1 MMAEGLGT
9 CAKAGWLCAARSRW
23 RLTAGERFS
32 LGTYLAY
39 PFGAAAHIPTRPL
52 NGQETAGGGC
62 QNGRS
67 SQIRRCCVRCV
78 TAGTLLAAAEGFAG
92 RCLAL
97 HLLSM
102 CEGRGCSPRPDQ
114 PAVNLRA
121 AGPKG

>member
-1 MMAEGLGT
+1 MAEGLRT

-23 RLTAGERFS
+23 RLTAGERSS

-67 SQIRRCCVRCV
+67 SPDPPLLRPLRV
-78 TAGTLLAAAEGFAG
+78 TAGGLLAAAEDFAE

-102 CEGRGCSPRPDQ
+102 CEGRGCSPRSDQ
-114 PAVNLRA
+114 PAVTCAQPGR
-121 AGPKG
+121 